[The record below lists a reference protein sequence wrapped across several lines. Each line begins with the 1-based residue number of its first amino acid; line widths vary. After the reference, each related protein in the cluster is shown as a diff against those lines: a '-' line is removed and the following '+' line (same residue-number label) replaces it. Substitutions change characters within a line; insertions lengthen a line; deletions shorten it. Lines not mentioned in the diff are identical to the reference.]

1 MGYGDLPPILSPKSF
16 PLSFLN
22 SVCSCKS
29 AEHVWGSPQTPPDS
43 FKLQHWYSCY
53 HLCFWSAWYFI
64 FYCGHPHYS
73 SCILSVKELAIYS
86 SSSICA
92 VVTIIVFGVFSYSS
106 VYGFHCN
113 LCPSSVLAPHTWD
126 DHYRCSYTHMW
137 WLYICNCNIAVSWCC
152 VVLYGIQ
159 FGIPPWW

>member
-16 PLSFLN
+16 PLSVLN

-73 SCILSVKELAIYS
+73 CCILSIKELAIYS

-92 VVTIIVFGVFSYSS
+92 VVTIIGLEFLAIFCLLFSLQPMPIISASTSHMGFRYS
-106 VYGFHCN
+106 
-113 LCPSSVLAPHTWD
+113 
-126 DHYRCSYTHMW
+126 CSYTHLW
-137 WLYICNCNIAVSWCC
+137 
-152 VVLYGIQ
+152 
-159 FGIPPWW
+159 